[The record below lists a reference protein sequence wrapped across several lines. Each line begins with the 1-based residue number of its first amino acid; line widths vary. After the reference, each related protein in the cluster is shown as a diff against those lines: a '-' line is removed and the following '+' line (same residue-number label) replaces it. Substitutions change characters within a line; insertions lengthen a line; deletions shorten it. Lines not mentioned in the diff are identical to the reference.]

1 VADGPNIGKLQEAIQ
16 KRQAEL
22 AIVKEQLRQEHERF
36 AALQQSNAAI
46 EDQRAAYER
55 VLGLKQNELDS
66 LNQISATQ
74 QQIAAARSAELET
87 LRQTAGITAEQL
99 ATKQQEYSTSQATAD
114 QLRSQ
119 AGILDQILTKQR
131 KAQQIT
137 NDLAASTRNIVSSLT
152 GMDSAWQSTFIGTF
166 QRAAQET
173 GGFSQALSVVG
184 GEMSAMAT
192 PMNAMAM
199 VTMKVVE
206 STIGLIAR
214 FDELKVGFRTA
225 TGAGREYDVVLE
237 GVSMTN
243 RQFGVSL
250 SEAQGAMSSLYTEMS
265 QFSHLGRN
273 LQVELSGLVAKMSKA
288 GVSGST
294 AAANMDTLTK
304 TFGMGIGQAKQFS
317 MDMVQLGTDIGIP
330 PKKLA
335 QELGALA
342 PRLAQ
347 YGSTATNEFRK
358 LAAQA
363 KATGMEMQ
371 RLIGISQGFDTFEDA
386 AQKVGA
392 LNAIL
397 GGPYLNTV
405 TMMMA
410 TDSQRLQ
417 IVRQSIIAS
426 GRYAEI
432 TDKAGSAQSRFLAK
446 AIAMNSGIQDTD
458 SLMRLL
464 NNDLGQFSS
473 EAMNAAGSEERLNDV
488 SMQNTTIMQKMAISI
503 EQLAVGANQLS
514 SGISNL
520 MSILNNTMATTTGI
534 IGVFAALTGGTKLLG
549 MAMGRAAGE
558 GAAQALANTQ
568 VASTATSATGAN
580 AGLNASLATTAPAA
594 RTASVALRGFGIQAG
609 ALLVGVGAAAA
620 GIGLLV
626 GKFRGM
632 GDQESTENIQN
643 YAGAMNSL
651 GSVIE
656 RMPTDKVINVST
668 AMDNFKETINAV
680 VRLEGLEDI
689 SNTVRLVSAASQY
702 SAAIVRAQD
711 VRDPLK
717 ELINAIRSSGG
728 GGQGRGGP
736 VNITMKLNNKTFGT
750 AVANKLNQQM
760 NVDI

>member
-1 VADGPNIGKLQEAIQ
+1 MADGPDIGKLQEAIQ

-22 AIVKEQLRQEHERF
+22 AVVKEQLRQEQERF
-36 AALQQSNAAI
+36 AAIQQSNVAI

-55 VLGLKQNELDS
+55 VLGLRQKQLDTIQN
-66 LNQISATQ
+66 LSAVQ
-74 QQIAAARSAELET
+74 QQLASTSAAELET
-87 LRQTAGITAEQL
+87 LRQTAGVSSEQL
-99 ATKQQEYSTSQATAD
+99 ATKQQEVASAQAVAD
-114 QLRSQ
+114 QLRDQ
-119 AGILDQILTKQR
+119 GRVLDSNLTKQR
-131 KAQQIT
+131 RAQQLT
-137 NDLAASTRNIVSSLT
+137 NELANSTRNIVSTLT
-152 GMDSAWQSTFIGTF
+152 GLDSAWQTTFIGTF
-166 QRAAQET
+166 ARAAQET

-184 GEMSAMAT
+184 GEMTAMAT
-192 PMNAMAM
+192 PMNAIAM
-199 VTMKVVE
+199 VAMKVVE
-206 STIGLIAR
+206 STILMITR

-225 TGAGREYDVVLE
+225 TGAGREYDAVLE

-273 LQVELSGLVAKMSKA
+273 LQVELSGLVAKMGKA

-294 AAANMDTLTK
+294 AAANMDTLTR

-330 PKKLA
+330 PKRLA

-405 TMMMA
+405 TMMTA

-417 IVRQSIIAS
+417 VVRQAIIAS

-464 NNDLGQFSS
+464 NNDLSQFSS
-473 EAMNAAGSEERLNDV
+473 EAMNAAGSEARLNEV
-488 SMQNTTIMQKMAISI
+488 SMQNTTIMQKMAISV
-503 EQLAVGANQLS
+503 EELAVGANQLS
-514 SGISNL
+514 TGISNL
-520 MSILNNTMATTTGI
+520 MSYLNNTMAVATGI
-534 IGVFAALTGGTKLLG
+534 IGVFATLTGGTWLLG
-549 MAMGRAAGE
+549 KAMGRAAGQA
-558 GAAQALANTQ
+558 AAQSLANTN
-568 VASTATSATGAN
+568 VATTATAATGAN
-580 AGLNASLATTAPAA
+580 AGLNASLATTTPAA
-594 RTASVALRGFGIQAG
+594 TAAGTALRGFGIQAG
-609 ALLVGVGAAAA
+609 ALLIGVGAAAA

-651 GSVIE
+651 GAVIE
-656 RMPTDKVINVST
+656 NMPTDKVINVST

-717 ELINAIRSSGG
+717 ELINAIRSQGG
-728 GGQGRGGP
+728 GSQARGGP

-750 AVANKLNQQM
+750 AVSDHLASM
-760 NVDI
+760 MDVNV